1 MAEPITV
8 TLPLWG
14 WLALAL
20 GWFVGGVAGNITG
33 DWLTGKWKSKEGGAD
48 A

>member
-14 WLALAL
+14 WLVVGL
-20 GWFVGGVAGNITG
+20 GWFLGGVLGSITS
-33 DWLTGKWKSKEGGAD
+33 DWLTGKTKPKQASVD
-48 A
+48 D